1 MLGFVWLF
9 FNILAIL
16 MCRGDQSNKMLPP
29 VLIISISIVVIEVLV
44 GFIGNGF
51 ITAVNII
58 NWIKS
63 KKISS
68 ADMILIFLSTSRF
81 ILQVTILMHI
91 HSLYFANVFKLA
103 SVYKAFGAV
112 WMFVNHAS
120 LWFSTWLYVLYC
132 VKIINVT
139 QWLLLQIKLGIA
151 GMVPWLLLGS
161 LVISSVTS
169 LPLLWITSSTYLCSS
184 TGNCR
189 ENRTAHSTDWDS
201 SDLYLLLLYFVGCFF
216 PLVLSVVT
224 SALLIISLWKH
235 TKKMQSYVDTFRD
248 PLIHVHL
255 TAIKSII
262 SFLILYLSSFA
273 AQILLILSTSESKDD
288 VKVAISLVV
297 AGAYPS
303 IHSVILIIVNS
314 KLKLAFRIL
323 CQHFK
328 CHLENMNLSPVL

>member
-1 MLGFVWLF
+1 
-9 FNILAIL
+9 
-16 MCRGDQSNKMLPP
+16 MLPP
-29 VLIISISIVVIEVLV
+29 ALIISISIVAIEVV
-44 GFIGNGF
+44 AGFIGNGF

-68 ADMILIFLSTSRF
+68 ADKILIFLSTSRL

-91 HSLYFANVFKLA
+91 HSLYFADAFKLA

-139 QWLLLQIKLGIA
+139 QWLLLQIKLRIA

-161 LVISSVTS
+161 LVISSATS
-169 LPLLWITSSTYLCSS
+169 LPLLWITPSTYLCSS
-184 TGNCR
+184 TGNCI
-189 ENRTAHSTDWDS
+189 ENRTAHITDWDRS
-201 SDLYLLLLYFVGCFF
+201 YLYLLLLYFVGCFF

-224 SALLIISLWKH
+224 SALLITSLRKH
-235 TKKMQSYVDTFRD
+235 TKKMQPYVDTFRD
-248 PLIHVHL
+248 PLIDVHL
-255 TAIKSII
+255 TVIKSII
-262 SFLILYLSSFA
+262 SFLILYLSSFV
-273 AQILLILSTSESKDD
+273 AQILLILSTSQSKDV
-288 VKVAISLVV
+288 VKVAVSLVV

-303 IHSVILIIVNS
+303 IHSIILIIVNS

-328 CHLENMNLSPVL
+328 CHLENMTLSLML

>member
-1 MLGFVWLF
+1 
-9 FNILAIL
+9 
-16 MCRGDQSNKMLPP
+16 MLPP
-29 VLIISISIVVIEVLV
+29 VLIISMCIVAIEVVV
-44 GFIGNGF
+44 GFMGNGF
-51 ITAVNII
+51 ITAVNSI

-63 KKISS
+63 KKISA

-81 ILQVTILMHI
+81 ILQVTVMMYI
-91 HSLYFANVFKLA
+91 HSLYFTDVFKLA

-132 VKIINVT
+132 AKIINVT
-139 QWLLLQIKLGIA
+139 QWLFLQIKLRIT
-151 GMVPWLLLGS
+151 GMVPRLLLGS
-161 LVISSVTS
+161 LVVSSVTS
-169 LPLLWITSSTYLCSS
+169 LPFLWTTPSTYLCSS

-189 ENRTAHSTDWDS
+189 ENSTVHISDWDS
-201 SDLYLLLLYFVGCFF
+201 SHLYILLLYFAGCFF

-224 SALLIISLWKH
+224 SALLITSLCKH
-235 TKKMQSYVDTFRD
+235 IKNMQCYVVSFRD
-248 PLIHVHL
+248 PLIDVHL
-255 TAIKSII
+255 TVIKSII

-273 AQILLILSTSESKDD
+273 AQILLTLSTSQSQDA
-288 VKVAISLVV
+288 VKVAVSLVV

-314 KLKLAFRIL
+314 KLKLAFRML

-328 CHLENMNLSPVL
+328 CHLESVTP

>member
-1 MLGFVWLF
+1 
-9 FNILAIL
+9 
-16 MCRGDQSNKMLPP
+16 MLPP
-29 VLIISISIVVIEVLV
+29 VLIISISIVAMEVVLGV
-44 GFIGNGF
+44 IGNGF

-58 NWIKS
+58 NWTKS

-81 ILQVTILMHI
+81 VLQMTILMHI
-91 HSLYFANVFKLA
+91 HSLYFADEFKLA

-139 QWLLLQIKLGIA
+139 QWLLLQIKLRIA

-161 LVISSVTS
+161 LVISSGTS
-169 LPLLWITSSTYLCSS
+169 LPLLWITPSTYLCSS

-189 ENRTAHSTDWDS
+189 ENSTAHTTDWDS
-201 SDLYLLLLYFVGCFF
+201 SHLYLLLLYFVGCVF

-224 SALLIISLWKH
+224 SALLITSLWKH
-235 TKKMQSYVDTFRD
+235 TKKMQYYVGTFRD
-248 PLIHVHL
+248 PLTDVHL

-262 SFLILYLSSFA
+262 SFLILYLSSFV
-273 AQILLILSTSESKDD
+273 AQILLILSTSQSKDV
-288 VKVAISLVV
+288 VKVAVSLAVV
-297 AGAYPS
+297 GAYPS
-303 IHSVILIIVNS
+303 IHSIILIIVNS
-314 KLKLAFRIL
+314 KLKLAFRVL
-323 CQHFK
+323 CQHLK
-328 CHLENMNLSPVL
+328 CHLKNVTLCLIL

>member
-1 MLGFVWLF
+1 ML
-9 FNILAIL
+9 
-16 MCRGDQSNKMLPP
+16 SP
-29 VLIISISIVVIEVLV
+29 VLIIAISTVAIEIVV
-44 GFIGNGF
+44 GFTGNGF
-51 ITAVNII
+51 IIAVNII

-68 ADMILIFLSTSRF
+68 TDMILIFLSTSRF
-81 ILQVTILMHI
+81 ILQLTILMHI
-91 HSLYFANVFKLA
+91 HSLYFADVFKLA
-103 SVYKAFGAV
+103 LYKAFGTI
-112 WMFVNHAS
+112 WMFVNRAS

-139 QWLLLQIKLGIA
+139 QWLLLQIKLRIA

-169 LPLLWITSSTYLCSS
+169 LPLLWITPSSYLCSS

-189 ENRTAHSTDWDS
+189 ESSTAHITDWDS
-201 SDLYLLLLYFVGCFF
+201 SHLYLLLLYFVGCFF

-224 SALLIISLWKH
+224 SALLITSLWKH
-235 TKKMQSYVDTFRD
+235 TKKMQCYVDTFRD
-248 PLIHVHL
+248 PLIDVHL

-262 SFLILYLSSFA
+262 SFLILYLSSFV
-273 AQILLILSTSESKDD
+273 AQILLILSTSQSKDV
-288 VKVAISLVV
+288 VKVAVSLVV

-303 IHSVILIIVNS
+303 VHSIILIIVNS

-323 CQHFK
+323 CQHLK
-328 CHLENMNLSPVL
+328 CYLENMTLCFIL

>member
-1 MLGFVWLF
+1 
-9 FNILAIL
+9 
-16 MCRGDQSNKMLPP
+16 MLPP
-29 VLIISISIVVIEVLV
+29 VLIISISIVAIEVVV

-58 NWIKS
+58 NWIKT

-68 ADMILIFLSTSRF
+68 ADTILIFLSTSRF
-81 ILQVTILMHI
+81 VLQVTILMYI
-91 HSLYFANVFKLA
+91 HSLYFADVFKLA

-139 QWLLLQIKLGIA
+139 QWLLLQIKLRIA

-161 LVISSVTS
+161 LVISSMTS
-169 LPLLWITSSTYLCSS
+169 LPLLWITPSTYLCSS
-184 TGNCR
+184 TGICR
-189 ENRTAHSTDWDS
+189 ENSTAHITDWDS
-201 SDLYLLLLYFVGCFF
+201 SHLYLLLLYFVGCFF

-224 SALLIISLWKH
+224 SALLITSLWKH
-235 TKKMQSYVDTFRD
+235 TKKMQCYVDTFRD
-248 PLIHVHL
+248 PLIDVHL

-262 SFLILYLSSFA
+262 SFLILYLSSFV
-273 AQILLILSTSESKDD
+273 AQILLILSTSQSKDV
-288 VKVAISLVV
+288 VKVAVSLVV

-303 IHSVILIIVNS
+303 IHSIILILVNS
-314 KLKLAFRIL
+314 KLKLAFRML
-323 CQHFK
+323 CQHPK
-328 CHLENMNLSPVL
+328 CHLENMTPCLIYLKRNTLK

>member
-1 MLGFVWLF
+1 
-9 FNILAIL
+9 
-16 MCRGDQSNKMLPP
+16 MLPP
-29 VLIISISIVVIEVLV
+29 VLIFSIGIVAIEVVV
-44 GFIGNGF
+44 GVTGNGF
-51 ITAVNII
+51 ITAVNIV

-81 ILQVTILMHI
+81 ILQMTILMHI
-91 HSLYFANVFKLA
+91 HSLYFADVLKLA

-139 QWLLLQIKLGIA
+139 QWLLLQIKLRIA
-151 GMVPWLLLGS
+151 EMVPWLLLGS

-169 LPLLWITSSTYLCSS
+169 LPLLWITPSTYLCSS
-184 TGNCR
+184 TGNCK
-189 ENRTAHSTDWDS
+189 ENSTADITDWDS
-201 SDLYLLLLYFVGCFF
+201 SNLYLLVLYFVGCFF

-224 SALLIISLWKH
+224 SALLITSLWKH
-235 TKKMQSYVDTFRD
+235 TKKMQYYMDTCKD
-248 PLIHVHL
+248 PLVDVHL

-262 SFLILYLSSFA
+262 SFLILYVSSFV
-273 AQILLILSTSESKDD
+273 AQILLILSTSQSKDV
-288 VKVAISLVV
+288 VKVAVSLVV

-303 IHSVILIIVNS
+303 IHSIILIIVNS
-314 KLKLAFRIL
+314 KLKLAFRML
-323 CQHFK
+323 CH
-328 CHLENMNLSPVL
+328 HLK

>member
-1 MLGFVWLF
+1 
-9 FNILAIL
+9 
-16 MCRGDQSNKMLPP
+16 MLPP
-29 VLIISISIVVIEVLV
+29 VLIISISIVAIEVV
-44 GFIGNGF
+44 IGFTGNGF

-81 ILQVTILMHI
+81 ILQLTILMYI
-91 HSLYFANVFKLA
+91 HSLYFADVFKLA
-103 SVYKAFGAV
+103 SMYKAFGAV

-139 QWLLLQIKLGIA
+139 QWLLLQIKLRIA

-169 LPLLWITSSTYLCSS
+169 LPLLWITPSTYLCSS

-189 ENRTAHSTDWDS
+189 KNSTAHITDWDS
-201 SDLYLLLLYFVGCFF
+201 SYLYLLLLYSVGCFF
-216 PLVLSVVT
+216 PLILSVVT
-224 SALLIISLWKH
+224 SALLITSLWKH
-235 TKKMQSYVDTFRD
+235 TKTMQCYVDTFRD
-248 PLIHVHL
+248 PLIDVHL

-262 SFLILYLSSFA
+262 SFLILYLSSFV
-273 AQILLILSTSESKDD
+273 AQILLTLSTSKSKDD
-288 VKVAISLVV
+288 VKVAVSLVV

-303 IHSVILIIVNS
+303 IHSIILIIVNS
-314 KLKLAFRIL
+314 KLKLAFRML
-323 CQHFK
+323 CQHLK
-328 CHLENMNLSPVL
+328 CHLENIILCLII

>member
-1 MLGFVWLF
+1 
-9 FNILAIL
+9 
-16 MCRGDQSNKMLPP
+16 MLPP
-29 VLIISISIVVIEVLV
+29 VLIISISIVAIEVVV
-44 GFIGNGF
+44 GVTGNGF

-68 ADMILIFLSTSRF
+68 ADVILIFLSTSRF

-91 HSLYFANVFKLA
+91 HSLYFADVFKLA
-103 SVYKAFGAV
+103 SVYKALGAV

-139 QWLLLQIKLGIA
+139 QWLLLQIKLRIA

-161 LVISSVTS
+161 LLISSVTS
-169 LPLLWITSSTYLCSS
+169 LPLLWITPSTYLCSS

-189 ENRTAHSTDWDS
+189 ENSTATVWDS
-201 SDLYLLLLYFVGCFF
+201 SHLYLLLLYLVGCFF

-224 SALLIISLWKH
+224 SALLITSLWKH
-235 TKKMQSYVDTFRD
+235 TKKMKCYVATFRD
-248 PLIHVHL
+248 PLIDVHL
-255 TAIKSII
+255 IAIKSII
-262 SFLILYLSSFA
+262 SFLILYLSSFV
-273 AQILLILSTSESKDD
+273 AQILLILSTSQSKDA
-288 VKVAISLVV
+288 VKVAVSLVI

-303 IHSVILIIVNS
+303 IHSIILIIVNS
-314 KLKLAFRIL
+314 KLKLAFKML
-323 CQHFK
+323 CQHLK
-328 CHLENMNLSPVL
+328 CHLENTMVCLVL

>member
-1 MLGFVWLF
+1 
-9 FNILAIL
+9 
-16 MCRGDQSNKMLPP
+16 MLPP
-29 VLIISISIVVIEVLV
+29 VLIISISIVAFEVVV
-44 GFIGNGF
+44 GIIGNGF

-68 ADMILIFLSTSRF
+68 ADMMIFLSTSRF
-81 ILQVTILMHI
+81 VLQVTILMYI
-91 HSLYFANVFKLA
+91 HSLYFADEFKLA
-103 SVYKAFGAV
+103 SVYSFGAV

-120 LWFSTWLYVLYC
+120 LWFNWLYVLYC

-139 QWLLLQIKLGIA
+139 QWLLLQIKLRIS

-169 LPLLWITSSTYLCSS
+169 LPLLWIAPSTYLCSA

-189 ENRTAHSTDWDS
+189 ENSTARVDWDS
-201 SDLYLLLLYFVGCFF
+201 SHLYLLLLYFVGCFF

-224 SALLIISLWKH
+224 SALYTSLLKH
-235 TKKMQSYVDTFRD
+235 TKKMQCYVDTFRD
-248 PLIHVHL
+248 PLIDVHL

-262 SFLILYLSSFA
+262 SFLVLYLSSFV
-273 AQILLILSTSESKDD
+273 AQILLILSTSQSKDI
-288 VKVAISLVV
+288 VKVAVSLVA

-303 IHSVILIIVNS
+303 IHSILIIVNS
-314 KLKLAFRIL
+314 KLKLAFRIF

-328 CHLENMNLSPVL
+328 CHLESPDYSLRETLSSNRSGIKTFMHVLFHRLFS